1 MQDFYHQ
8 PMLMTLV
15 NSVNT
20 DDADLKIYFQQIL
33 AIGRG
38 QVSAKVWTEAKN
50 ELWEELQT
58 EPPFLYEV
66 KGKVQIAK
74 ADIDALT
81 ARDVWR
87 EVYNFESAGGG
98 EIEVLVRPGNHQ
110 EIAFKMK
117 TASKP
122 FALIKIGDITGW
134 LKEQLTG
141 FDYIE
146 TLDTESFFA
155 GLNDTD
161 SSINIL
167 MGSRT
172 FYEGWDS
179 NRPNVINFV
188 NIGTGEDAKKFIMQ
202 AVGRGVR
209 VQSWNRERRRFAELY
224 ESFPDK
230 ALFRKLRD
238 NAVYPE
244 TLYVL
249 GTNREALQFV
259 LSELQK
265 EKPATQDFLNLE
277 LNPSVSKSLL
287 LVPEYR
293 DHGIPLME
301 ERAPSK
307 FEIAEPDLDL
317 LDGDGFHLMQGLFS
331 TRSSSAWMPH
341 LTQRWVSGLNRCL
354 RPPVISASHSCVV
367 MVSISLA
374 VMNAAPPP

>member
-1 MQDFYHQ
+1 
-8 PMLMTLV
+8 MLMTLV